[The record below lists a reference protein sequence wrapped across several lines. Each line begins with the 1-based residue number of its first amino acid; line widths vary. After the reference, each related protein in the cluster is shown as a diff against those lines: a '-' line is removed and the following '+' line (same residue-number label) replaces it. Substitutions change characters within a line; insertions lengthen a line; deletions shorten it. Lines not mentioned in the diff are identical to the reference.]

1 MEGGR
6 EVSREEEASAD
17 VLVLTDEVRE
27 KGRGGPRCA
36 AASEL
41 RSDSM
46 DGAGVR
52 FWATGGVCWAAAG
65 SAGKKVICVEGGVAF
80 VHRKDR
86 QKKAR
91 RCYNRIPLPQDIVKG
106 VPKCTLHNR
115 SASSSQSC
123 RTVTVDYSC

>member
-6 EVSREEEASAD
+6 EGSREEEASAD

-27 KGRGGPRCA
+27 KGRGPRC

-65 SAGKKVICVEGGVAF
+65 SAGKKGDL
-80 VHRKDR
+80 R
-86 QKKAR
+86 
-91 RCYNRIPLPQDIVKG
+91 
-106 VPKCTLHNR
+106 
-115 SASSSQSC
+115 
-123 RTVTVDYSC
+123 

>member
-27 KGRGGPRCA
+27 KGRGPRCA

-52 FWATGGVCWAAAG
+52 FWATGGACWVAAG
-65 SAGKKVICVEGGVAF
+65 SAGKKG
-80 VHRKDR
+80 DL
-86 QKKAR
+86 R
-91 RCYNRIPLPQDIVKG
+91 RG
-106 VPKCTLHNR
+106 
-115 SASSSQSC
+115 
-123 RTVTVDYSC
+123 